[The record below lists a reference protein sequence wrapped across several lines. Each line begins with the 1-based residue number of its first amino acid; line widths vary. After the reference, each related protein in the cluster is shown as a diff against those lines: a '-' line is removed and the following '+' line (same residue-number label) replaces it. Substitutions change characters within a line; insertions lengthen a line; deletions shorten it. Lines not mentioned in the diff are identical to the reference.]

1 LKKTLKTRYDN
12 VAITLHWLIA
22 ILIIG
27 MLALGWYMTDLPKGP
42 ERNYL
47 YNLHKSFGV
56 VTLVLVFI
64 RIFWRLGHR
73 PPALLGAIPA
83 WMHKASNGMHHLLYL
98 AMAVMPLSGFIGSNF
113 GKRGIVFF
121 GIPLPKLGFP
131 SHTVSKLMDATHST
145 TAWVIAILAGLH
157 LLAALYHQFILKD
170 KLVQR
175 MLPGSTQQ

>member
-1 LKKTLKTRYDN
+1 MKNTLKTRYDN

-42 ERNYL
+42 EKNYL
-47 YNLHKSFGV
+47 FNLHKSFGV

-73 PPALLGAIPA
+73 PPALMGAIPA

-113 GKRGIVFF
+113 GKKGIIFF

-131 SHTVSKLMDATHST
+131 SHLVSKLMDATHST

-175 MLPGSTQQ
+175 MLPGSTQR